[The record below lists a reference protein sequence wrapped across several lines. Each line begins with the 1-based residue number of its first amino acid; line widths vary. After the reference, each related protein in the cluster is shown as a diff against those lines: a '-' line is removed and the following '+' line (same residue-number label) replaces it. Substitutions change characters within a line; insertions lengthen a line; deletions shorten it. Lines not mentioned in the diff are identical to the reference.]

1 VVLDNPRAIDTSDLI
16 PLGLAIVLGGAIGLE
31 RERRGR
37 AAGLR
42 TMIMVCLGSTLVM
55 LVSER
60 LGVEYAGLAAD
71 RAARIDPTRIAAG
84 IVTGIGFLGAGV
96 VIKLEDM
103 TRGVTTAATIWF
115 VAALG
120 IAIGDHHYTLA
131 ILATLLGVGVLTL
144 LKAPE
149 RWVGS
154 HVYRLVK
161 VTSKSAQTDRV
172 LESVRTELEAQGA
185 RLMDLRAQEDLVQAT
200 CELSF
205 YVRLRQGLQGYDVL
219 KHIRDVDGI
228 LEIEWK

>member
-1 VVLDNPRAIDTSDLI
+1 
-16 PLGLAIVLGGAIGLE
+16 LE

-60 LGVEYAGLAAD
+60 LGAQYGNLAAD
-71 RAARIDPTRIAAG
+71 QAARIDPTRIAAG

-115 VAALG
+115 VAAIG
-120 IAIGDHHYTLA
+120 IALGDHHYGLA
-131 ILATLLGVGVLTL
+131 VAATALGVGVLTL

-149 RWVGS
+149 RWIGS
-154 HVYRLVK
+154 HVYRLVR
-161 VTSKSAQTDRV
+161 VTSKSAQADRV
-172 LESVRTELEAQGA
+172 LESVRSELEGRGA
-185 RLMDLRAQEDLVQAT
+185 RLMDLRAREDVIEAT

-205 YVRLRQGLQGYDVL
+205 FVRLGQGLQGYEVVKMLRGIEGVL
-219 KHIRDVDGI
+219 EV
-228 LEIEWK
+228 EWK